1 MLDLHELSR
10 RPGSMREGTLVFEA
24 PAELGTVV
32 IAVPQGDEVQVEYR
46 LESVVEGVL
55 VTGSVAAR
63 AVGEC
68 VRCLDKTVELI
79 NAPIQELFYYPERA
93 KAVLEEAGEDDEEI
107 VVLEDDRID
116 LEPLLR
122 DSVVFALPFQ
132 PLCSEDCKGLC
143 SECGIHLADEEDH
156 YHEVVDP
163 RWSALQGLIN
173 ETKES

>member
-1 MLDLHELSR
+1 
-10 RPGSMREGTLVFEA
+10 MREDNLVLAA
-24 PAELGTVV
+24 PADLGTVV

-55 VTGSVAAR
+55 ITGSVTAR
-63 AVGEC
+63 AKGEC
-68 VRCLDKTVELI
+68 VRCLDEIVEPL
-79 NAPIQELFYYPERA
+79 NASIQELFYYPERA
-93 KAVLEEAGEDDEEI
+93 KAVMEEAGEEDEEI

-122 DSVVFALPFQ
+122 DSVIFALPFQ
-132 PLCSEDCKGLC
+132 PLCSPDCKGLC

-156 YHEVVDP
+156 FHEVVDP

>member
-1 MLDLHELSR
+1 
-10 RPGSMREGTLVFEA
+10 MREGHLVLQATPDF
-24 PAELGTVV
+24 GTVV
-32 IAVPQGDEVQVEYR
+32 IAVPEGKEVQADYR

-55 VTGSVAAR
+55 LTGSVSAR

-68 VRCLDKTVELI
+68 GRCLDEVAVDI
-79 NAPIQELFYYPERA
+79 NNDFYELFYYPERA
-93 KAVLEEAGEDDEEI
+93 KAALEEVGEDDEVEI

-132 PLCSEDCKGLC
+132 PLCSPDCPGLC

-156 YHEVVDP
+156 FHDVVDP
-163 RWSALQGLIN
+163 RWSTLQSIFN

>member
-1 MLDLHELSR
+1 MLDLQELSR
-10 RPGSMREGTLVFEA
+10 RPGSMREGNLVFEA

-32 IAVPQGDEVQVEYR
+32 IAVPEGDEVQVEYR

-55 VTGSVAAR
+55 LTGSVAAR

-68 VRCLDKTVELI
+68 GRCLDKVVELI

-93 KAVLEEAGEDDEEI
+93 KAALEEASEDEEEI

-132 PLCSEDCKGLC
+132 PLCSPDCPGLC

-156 YHEVVDP
+156 FHDVVDP
-163 RWSALQGLIN
+163 RWSALNSMFN

>member
-10 RPGSMREGTLVFEA
+10 RPGSMREGNLVLKA
-24 PAELGTVV
+24 PADLGTVV
-32 IAVPQGDEVQVEYR
+32 IAVPEGNDIQVEYR

-55 VTGSVAAR
+55 LTASIAAR

-68 VRCLDKTVELI
+68 VRCLDEVVAQI
-79 NAPIQELFYYPERA
+79 NTPIQELYYYPERA
-93 KAVLEEAGEDDEEI
+93 KAALEEVVEDEEEI
-107 VVLEDDRID
+107 VELEDDRID

-122 DSVVFALPFQ
+122 DSVIFALPFQ
-132 PLCSEDCKGLC
+132 PLCSSDCKGLC

-156 YHEVVDP
+156 FHEVVDP
-163 RWSALQGLIN
+163 RWSALQSIYN